1 MAGQSKKKPVG
12 KVIHYYDKIGVGI
25 IEFSAALKVGD
36 NVHFKGKHVDF
47 SQSVGSMQVEHEQVE
62 KAKKG
67 DVVGMKVDQKVQDG
81 DLAYLEK

>member
-25 IEFSAALKVGD
+25 IELSAALKVGD

-47 SQSVGSMQVEHEQVE
+47 SQPVGSMQVEHEQVE